1 MRKFLKSSWED
12 KIFDSVNIFALTI
25 IGIVTTYPFY
35 YLVIMSFNNG
45 LDSVVGGIY
54 FWPRQFT
61 LENYATFLNDPK
73 WVKAFFVS
81 VARTFIGAALTVWF
95 TCLAAYALAQRQLV
109 FRKIYFTFF
118 IIAMYTSG
126 GLIPYYVVLRG
137 LNLLDTFWVY
147 VLPSAVN
154 IFFLIVAVSFFRE
167 IPAEIE
173 ESARIDGASELGIYM
188 RLILPM
194 SKPLLAA
201 MGLFVGVGQWNSWVD
216 SAYFVSSE
224 NLRTLTYRMMEVINQ
239 GMTPTDFL
247 SAERAAAVTSVTTF
261 SMQVTSMVIAILPIL
276 FVYPFLQKY
285 FVKGIMLGSVKG

>member
-1 MRKFLKSSWED
+1 MED
-12 KIFDSVNIFALTI
+12 KIFDSVNMFTLTV
-25 IGIVTTYPFY
+25 IGLVTMYPFY
-35 YLVIMSFNNG
+35 YLIIMSFNNG
-45 LDSVVGGIY
+45 LDSVLGGIY
-54 FWPRQFT
+54 FWPRKFT
-61 LENYATFLNDPK
+61 LENYTTFLSDPK
-73 WVKAFFVS
+73 WVSAFFVS
-81 VARTFIGAALTVWF
+81 AARTVVGAVLTVWF
-95 TCLAAYALAQRQLV
+95 TCLAAYALAQKHLL
-109 FRKIYFTFF
+109 FRKFYFAFF
-118 IIAMYTSG
+118 IVAMYTSG

-137 LNLLDTFWVY
+137 LGLLDTFWVY

-167 IPAEIE
+167 IPEEIK
-173 ESARIDGASELGIYM
+173 ESARMDGASELSIYM

-201 MGLFVGVGQWNSWVD
+201 MSLFVGVGQWNSWLD
-216 SAYFVSSE
+216 SAYFVSDD

-239 GMTPTDFL
+239 GMTPTDIL
-247 SAERAAAVTSVTTF
+247 SAEKAAAVNSVTTF